1 MARRLI
7 GLDIGTNAVT
17 VAEVR
22 AGDPPRLDMFGQV
35 ALGRET
41 MREGEVA
48 HDAAVT
54 EAVGRLRDEVG
65 LKKAARAPRAREPAR
80 RRSPDRDAAHVARG
94 LSSALQFQAAE
105 LIPIPLDDAVLD
117 FAILGPA
124 SPGEGG
130 EPRMRVLLA
139 AVQEATVL
147 RLVAAVEAGGL
158 QVAAVDLVPLA
169 LIRSLATPAR
179 ELALVGGAAVGAGH
193 LDRNG
198 RPHLRIR
205 RRIALAESPGAEGI
219 VSFGGGVTAI
229 AVHEVGVPRFVRVL
243 GTGGRE
249 LTDAIATELD
259 LPPETAE
266 ALKRQ
271 LGGDAHEPRHDELVA
286 RARTSIERP
295 LSVLLDE
302 VRSSIDYYRNQPGS
316 SPLLRIVATGGAAQ
330 LPGLTERLSALI
342 GVPVEHARPR
352 ELVALGDIGFADDE
366 LPRLDPYLP
375 AAVGLALGGAGVG
388 TVIDL
393 LPRTRR
399 NAVTRRRKQLS
410 PKTIA
415 VGTAFAVVLGGVTF
429 LTNQSVS
436 HAKSQRAAV
445 TAQVTHVSSQLSA
458 LQPILDR
465 QQQIT
470 ALEGQPALAA
480 RDRCVVADDDE
491 PHHREPPRRRD
502 AHVVAG
508 SGDTSRSRRGRRAAG
523 DHTGRVGRF
532 ELRNHAEHHRSAAA
546 AAADD
551 LGHDHVPRHRE
562 GLSDARELDRR
573 DGQGAA
579 DHRRLRD
586 QRAGGSRRCRRRRRH
601 HVLRDRRGDA
611 RGAERSAEPVRE
623 GGEMKTKNMMVGIL
637 AAVLVVALWWTM
649 LLKPTRA
656 KAAKVR
662 ADTEIEQSKLE
673 PLQAQLAQAQ
683 RDAAHAATF
692 KAQLESLQQAMPDS
706 PALAAFI
713 RNANDI
719 SEASGVAWQS
729 VTHGP
734 PTLGADGVN
743 SITLGIQ
750 VGERTRR

>member
-22 AGDPPRLDMFGQV
+22 PGDPPRLDMFGQV

-48 HDAAVT
+48 QDAAVT
-54 EAVGRLRDEVG
+54 EAVGRLREEVG
-65 LKKAARAPRAREPAR
+65 LKKVAVRLGLASPRVVVRQIEMPLMSREELA
-80 RRSPDRDAAHVARG
+80 
-94 LSSALQFQAAE
+94 SALQFQAAE

-130 EPRMRVLLA
+130 EPRMHVLLV

-169 LIRSLATPAR
+169 LIRALARPAR
-179 ELALVGGAAVGAGH
+179 ELALVGAMSSDGGAISSDAPEGGGV
-193 LDRNG
+193 
-198 RPHLRIR
+198 
-205 RRIALAESPGAEGI
+205 ALADASPGAEGI

-229 AVHEVGVPRFVRVL
+229 AVHEAGVPRFVRVL

-249 LTDAIATELD
+249 LTDAIASELD

-271 LGGDAHEPRHDELVA
+271 LGGDAHEARHDELVA

-330 LPGLTERLSALI
+330 LPGLTERLSALV
-342 GVPVEHARPR
+342 GVPVEPARPR

-399 NAVTRRRKQLS
+399 NAVTRQRRQVS
-410 PKTIA
+410 PKVVA
-415 VGTAFAVVLGGVTF
+415 ASTAFAVLLGGVTY
-429 LTNQSVS
+429 LTHQSVS
-436 HAKSQRAAV
+436 HAKAQRAAV
-445 TAQVTHVSSQLSA
+445 AAQITHVNAQLSA

-465 QQQIT
+465 EQQIT
-470 ALEGQPALAA
+470 ALQANLRTLLSA
-480 RDRCVVADDDE
+480 DVA
-491 PHHREPPRRRD
+491 
-502 AHVVAG
+502 
-508 SGDTSRSRRGRRAAG
+508 
-523 DHTGRVGRF
+523 
-532 ELRNHAEHHRSAAA
+532 
-546 AAADD
+546 
-551 LGHDHVPRHRE
+551 
-562 GLSDARELDRR
+562 
-573 DGQGAA
+573 
-579 DHRRLRD
+579 
-586 QRAGGSRRCRRRRRH
+586 
-601 HVLRDRRGDA
+601 
-611 RGAERSAEPVRE
+611 
-623 GGEMKTKNMMVGIL
+623 
-637 AAVLVVALWWTM
+637 W
-649 LLKPTRA
+649 
-656 KAAKVR
+656 
-662 ADTEIEQSKLE
+662 E
-673 PLQAQLAQAQ
+673 PLVKQITANLPAGITFTSWAGQVTPPVPV
-683 RDAAHAATF
+683 AATPPP
-692 KAQLESLQQAMPDS
+692 AATTSGSSGSSSESTSTTVP
-706 PALAAFI
+706 PPPP
-713 RNANDI
+713 
-719 SEASGVAWQS
+719 
-729 VTHGP
+729 P
-734 PTLGADGVN
+734 PTLAGTITFIGKAKDFPTLASWIDAMGKVPQITAVYVTSAQTIPAGVAGGGGLTFN
-743 SITLGIQ
+743 ATAELAPAAQSDRLSQYVKAAG
-750 VGERTRR
+750 

>member
-22 AGDPPRLDMFGQV
+22 AGQPPRLDMFGQV

-48 HDAAVT
+48 NDDAVT

-65 LKKAARAPRAREPAR
+65 LKKAAVRLGLASPRVVVRQVDMPQMSREE
-80 RRSPDRDAAHVARG
+80 

-117 FAILGPA
+117 FAILGPGT
-124 SPGEGG
+124 PGDGG

-169 LIRSLATPAR
+169 LIRSLASPAR
-179 ELALVGGAAVGAGH
+179 ELALVGAGAG
-193 LDRNG
+193 G
-198 RPHLRIR
+198 A
-205 RRIALAESPGAEGI
+205 IATDGDTDGAIMSDASPGAEGI

-229 AVHEVGVPRFVRVL
+229 AVHEIGVPRFVRVL

-249 LTDAIATELD
+249 LTDAIASELD

-271 LGGDAHEPRHDELVA
+271 LGDDAHDPRHDELVM

-295 LSVLLDE
+295 WSVLLDE

-316 SPLLRIVATGGAAQ
+316 SPLVRIVATGGAAQ

-342 GVPVEHARPR
+342 GVPVDHARPR
-352 ELVALGDIGFADDE
+352 ELVALGDIGFSEEE

-393 LPRTRR
+393 MPRTRR
-399 NAVTRRRKQLS
+399 NAVTKQRKQLS
-410 PKTIA
+410 PKAIA
-415 VGTAFAVVLGGVTF
+415 IGSAVAVVLGGVTF
-429 LTNQSVS
+429 MTHQSVS
-436 HAKSQRAAV
+436 SAQAQRDKV
-445 TAQVTHVSSQLSA
+445 TAHITQVQGQLAA

-470 ALEGQPALAA
+470 TLESSLRSLLSADVAWQTMMDRISTELPAGVTLTSFQGQLTPPVAATPTPVAVPESSSGSSSDTTPTTTVAPAPPPPTISGPINIQGKAKDYPTLAA
-480 RDRCVVADDDE
+480 WI
-491 PHHREPPRRRD
+491 D
-502 AHVVAG
+502 AMGKVPQITAVYVTAAQHVVALDG
-508 SGDTSRSRRGRRAAG
+508 G
-523 DHTGRVGRF
+523 
-532 ELRNHAEHHRSAAA
+532 
-546 AAADD
+546 AD
-551 LGHDHVPRHRE
+551 
-562 GLSDARELDRR
+562 
-573 DGQGAA
+573 QGVTFTATA
-579 DHRRLRD
+579 
-586 QRAGGSRRCRRRRRH
+586 
-601 HVLRDRRGDA
+601 
-611 RGAERSAEPVRE
+611 
-623 GGEMKTKNMMVGIL
+623 
-637 AAVLVVALWWTM
+637 VVA
-649 LLKPTRA
+649 P
-656 KAAKVR
+656 AA
-662 ADTEIEQSKLE
+662 QSN
-673 PLQAQLAQAQ
+673 
-683 RDAAHAATF
+683 R
-692 KAQLESLQQAMPDS
+692 
-706 PALAAFI
+706 
-713 RNANDI
+713 
-719 SEASGVAWQS
+719 
-729 VTHGP
+729 
-734 PTLGADGVN
+734 LGAYVKDA
-743 SITLGIQ
+743 TK
-750 VGERTRR
+750 